1 MIGWF
6 KQNIQILKNRKM
18 FDSNLFIHKNKTLFQ
33 TKHFL
38 NHFSIVYDLIY
49 YE

>member
-18 FDSNLFIHKNKTLFQ
+18 FDSDPFKHKNKTPF
-33 TKHFL
+33 
-38 NHFSIVYDLIY
+38 
-49 YE
+49 

>member
-18 FDSNLFIHKNKTLFQ
+18 FDSNPFMYKNKQLSKQSTFQ
-33 TKHFL
+33 TT
-38 NHFSIVYDLIY
+38 FSLFMIQSI
-49 YE
+49 